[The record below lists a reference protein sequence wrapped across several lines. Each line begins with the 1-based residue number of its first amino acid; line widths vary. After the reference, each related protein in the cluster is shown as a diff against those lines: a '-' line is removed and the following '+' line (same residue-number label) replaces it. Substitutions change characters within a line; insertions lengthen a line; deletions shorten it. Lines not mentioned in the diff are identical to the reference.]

1 MMLSTSPRSTP
12 RLDRLLLFALILTAA
27 MNIFP
32 TATDFWR
39 YTYDGETHL
48 FFADH
53 YRRGWW
59 DAWEE
64 KWHQGFWVYSYP
76 PLVHQLIALVGRV
89 SSLEAGYRLVQSVA
103 LVLYPVAAWSLS
115 REIQGVE
122 AAGLTSLLTLAPAGV
137 YLALYSFGQLPTVVG
152 IVIMLFALAALA
164 RYLREGRPEH
174 LLGWGLFAGT
184 LFSAHHLTAAF
195 GLLPAAVCVVLHS
208 VGMKNGSGRSS
219 WISRLTLAGL
229 TLAASAVLA
238 IIPFWWW
245 ALTQREALA
254 EIPHP
259 TRLQFLLI
267 PEFRDLFFLR
277 EYGLSLLFLPLVLL
291 WPIRNRK
298 RWSLTALLV
307 AWMVLGLGG
316 NTTIP
321 RQILGGFW
329 TYMIY
334 DRFTLLAAAFSPL
347 AAGEWLTALHGRARQ
362 MALVALLIP
371 AVMVSASA
379 AAYTRSRDLLPPLK
393 EWEQIEMRRF
403 LEADNHSDW
412 YYITLGL
419 GDNEFQHL
427 SRMTSARTIDGYY
440 TTARIRK
447 ELRESR
453 AGSFDGSL
461 HFPDGL
467 AELKTVLARPAEW
480 NLKWAL
486 VRDPRYEPLLKESG
500 WTRGY
505 PIGSDS
511 SWEPGEAVYS
521 TVMIWYVLSDPSIP
535 VLRDNA
541 LVPPA
546 PLPVLWGIMPL
557 AFLVG
562 AVYVSA
568 RGLRQARRVE
578 RSESLPLESA

>member
-1 MMLSTSPRSTP
+1 
-12 RLDRLLLFALILTAA
+12 
-27 MNIFP
+27 
-32 TATDFWR
+32 
-39 YTYDGETHL
+39 
-48 FFADH
+48 
-53 YRRGWW
+53 
-59 DAWEE
+59 
-64 KWHQGFWVYSYP
+64 V
-76 PLVHQLIALVGRV
+76 
-89 SSLEAGYRLVQSVA
+89 
-103 LVLYPVAAWSLS
+103 
-115 REIQGVE
+115 
-122 AAGLTSLLTLAPAGV
+122 
-137 YLALYSFGQLPTVVG
+137 
-152 IVIMLFALAALA
+152 
-164 RYLREGRPEH
+164 
-174 LLGWGLFAGT
+174 
-184 LFSAHHLTAAF
+184 
-195 GLLPAAVCVVLHS
+195 
-208 VGMKNGSGRSS
+208 
-219 WISRLTLAGL
+219 
-229 TLAASAVLA
+229 
-238 IIPFWWW
+238 
-245 ALTQREALA
+245 
-254 EIPHP
+254 
-259 TRLQFLLI
+259 
-267 PEFRDLFFLR
+267 
-277 EYGLSLLFLPLVLL
+277 
-291 WPIRNRK
+291 
-298 RWSLTALLV
+298 
-307 AWMVLGLGG
+307 
-316 NTTIP
+316 
-321 RQILGGFW
+321 
-329 TYMIY
+329 
-334 DRFTLLAAAFSPL
+334 
-347 AAGEWLTALHGRARQ
+347 
-362 MALVALLIP
+362 IP

-403 LEADNHSDW
+403 LEAENHSDW

-500 WTRGY
+500 WARGN

-521 TVMIWYVLSDPSIP
+521 TVMIWYVPDPSIP
-535 VLRDNA
+535 VLRDNT